1 MVCICEVSYAEQG
14 LMPELSYG
22 SHFFQDLVESG
33 VFYVALFP
41 EHTEHVVLKKEK
53 IENRENIVESI
64 MGNEP
69 INKDVIHIYDSSGC
83 QLYSDIL
90 SQRVVLI

>member
-1 MVCICEVSYAEQG
+1 
-14 LMPELSYG
+14 MPELSYG

-41 EHTEHVVLKKEK
+41 EHTEQVVFKEDK
-53 IENRENIVESI
+53 FKNMENIVERI

-69 INKDVIHIYDSSGC
+69 INKEVIHVYDSSGC
-83 QLYSDIL
+83 QLYSDIVN
-90 SQRVVLI
+90 QRVVLI